1 MWSIKWM
8 CKQIVNKELNYF
20 VEKKFLLGYSVF
32 VKREIQVLA
41 NRFLLISVFIISQF
55 DTVA

>member
-1 MWSIKWM
+1 M

-20 VEKKFLLGYSVF
+20 VEKKLLLGYSVF
-32 VKREIQVLA
+32 VNREIQVLA